1 MGRGRHYSWW
11 RRHAER
17 AESLLYR
24 GGWAARLAFSAG
36 LQGRLRIDHRD
47 FVIPAGRWTEPLRV
61 AFASDLHAGPLTD
74 PRLFRD
80 VFTAIDAFA
89 PHLVL
94 LGGDYVSLDH
104 RHVASLIESF
114 RRLEPPLG
122 TLAVLG
128 NHDLWVED
136 AAIVAALESAG
147 VTVLVNQSCTLSVP
161 FQDVVVFG
169 LDEPSTGAP
178 DASRMSHEPGK
189 ARLVL
194 MHSPLGVGLL
204 QGRPWHLAF
213 CGHTHGG
220 QVALPGGIPIVLP
233 RGSGPRRY
241 SHGHF
246 SLADEG
252 GGQLLVSRGVGMS
265 DLPVRL
271 FARPEVHL
279 CTLHA
284 QAHRA

>member
-11 RRHAER
+11 RRQGER

-24 GGWAARLAFSAG
+24 DGWAARLAFSAG
-36 LQGRLRIDHRD
+36 LQGRLRIDRRD
-47 FVIPAGRWTEPLRV
+47 FVIPAGRFSEPLRV

-80 VFTAIDAFA
+80 VVVAIEGFA

-104 RHVASLIESF
+104 RHVGRLIESL
-114 RRLEPPLG
+114 RRLDPPLG

-128 NHDLWVED
+128 NHDLWAED

-147 VTVLVNQSCTLSVP
+147 VTVLVNQSHTLSDP

-169 LDEPSTGAP
+169 LDEPGTGAP
-178 DASRMSHEPGK
+178 DASRMRHDAGK
-189 ARLVL
+189 TRLVL
-194 MHSPLGVGLL
+194 MHSPLGIGLL
-204 QGRPWHLAF
+204 AGRSWHLAF

-220 QVALPGGIPIVLP
+220 QIALPGGIPIVLP

-246 SLADEG
+246 SLADQG
-252 GGQLLVSRGVGMS
+252 GGQVLVSRGVGMS

-271 FARPEVHL
+271 FARPEVHF
-279 CTLHA
+279 CTLRA
-284 QAHRA
+284 EAHGP